1 MMLFVAQLMIKNN
14 LRLVTNSPST
24 TEVVFSIGIMLTSR
38 SSSRFKRK
46 LIVLPLGQTDYSRR
60 AVINNLWHLETE
72 HRIVNASQNAVFEA
86 RHLLTSGNNDVN
98 IIIPLNRYSFFEE
111 LEDRT
116 LPTMKLQFQIQL
128 LDDANSICKLSA
140 VDNARFVID

>member
-14 LRLVTNSPST
+14 LRLVANSPSA
-24 TEVVFSIGIMLTSR
+24 TEVVFSFGIKLTSR

-46 LIVLPLGQTDYSRR
+46 PMVLPLEQTDYSRSV
-60 AVINNLWHLETE
+60 VINNLWYLETE
-72 HRIVNASQNAVFEA
+72 YRIVNANQNAGFEA

-98 IIIPLNRYSFFEE
+98 VIIPLNRYSFFEE

-128 LDDANSICKLSA
+128 LDDTNLICKLNA
-140 VDNARFVID
+140 VDNARVVID